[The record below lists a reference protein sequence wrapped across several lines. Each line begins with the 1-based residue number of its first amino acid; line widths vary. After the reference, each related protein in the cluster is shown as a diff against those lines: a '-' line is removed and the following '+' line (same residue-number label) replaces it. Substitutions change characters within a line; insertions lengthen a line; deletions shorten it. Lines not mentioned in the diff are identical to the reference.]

1 MIQQQFL
8 VPSSIDIPAIL
19 SGLGYSERYIYDHQ
33 DKFNYILHLIE
44 ERKVFDSSIES
55 GGYSCLH
62 LDTVRSVIGS
72 RYASEVIKTL
82 LRKGIIQCDG
92 KKLYGDYGSKSYGY
106 RIHPDF
112 ESKAILRNVF
122 KDETMGK
129 KLRERAL
136 SYKQRHSRSLRWKHL
151 TKLRIRTTEALE
163 HIDAKLNAS
172 LDILDSHQTET
183 QVPMLRENRKAIEEA
198 CQKITEAF
206 REQEQG
212 ERKERTPTPTPYSL
226 IPLQLIINATLS
238 HDNQCVNLDKY
249 LRSLLYG
256 KYNSDLRSIQKLAV
270 SDFFIEQPDPESRV
284 FTNLSNLSG
293 HLRQFLYHSE
303 HVRKEL
309 INLDIRNSQPYLFS
323 LLLMD
328 KYRGGIVPDSV
339 SHYIAL
345 TANGEFYEHMM
356 ELMGLPLDSTDKAQR
371 IAFKK
376 RFFATLFFCK
386 TQTSKASAEGKVFRA
401 HFPEVAALIDLY
413 KERGYE
419 QLAITMQRRE
429 AGVIL
434 KTISAQLAQEG
445 IWHATIHDSVVVLR
459 EHQENVKALI
469 IQAFLISVGVAPTV
483 KPEQLNP
490 YFV

>member
-8 VPSSIDIPAIL
+8 VPSSIDIPSIL

-33 DKFNYILHLIE
+33 DKFNYILHLIL

-82 LRKGIIQCDG
+82 LQMGIIQCDG

-106 RIHPDF
+106 RIHPYF

-136 SYKQRHSRSLRWKHL
+136 RYKQKHSRSLRWKYL
-151 TKLRIRTTEALE
+151 TKLRIRTPEALA

-172 LDILDSHQTET
+172 LNTLDTFHEAT
-183 QVPMLRENRKAIEEA
+183 QAPMSRENSKAIR
-198 CQKITEAF
+198 EAF
-206 REQEQG
+206 QRITKAFEEQEQEG
-212 ERKERTPTPTPYSL
+212 GNHTTTPYPL
-226 IPLQLIINATLS
+226 IPLQLITNAAFNPENQFVTLE
-238 HDNQCVNLDKY
+238 KY
-249 LRSLLYG
+249 IQSLLYG
-256 KYNSDLRSIQKLAV
+256 KYNSDLRSIQKLTA

-303 HVRKEL
+303 HVRGEL

-328 KYRGGIVPDSV
+328 KYRGGSVPDSV

-345 TANGEFYEHMM
+345 TANGQFYEHMM
-356 ELMGLPLDSTDKAQR
+356 ELMGLPLDSITKPQR
-371 IAFKK
+371 SAFKK

-386 TQTSKASAEGKVFRA
+386 TQTSRASAEGKVFRA

-413 KERGYE
+413 KEQGYE

-429 AGVIL
+429 ASVIL

-445 IWHATIHDSVVVLR
+445 IWHATIHDSVVVLK

-469 IQAFLISVGVAPTV
+469 IQAFLTSVSVAPTV
-483 KPEQLNP
+483 NPEPLNP
-490 YFV
+490 HCL